1 MMNSNKKY
9 DCIVCG
15 AGPAGLMAAITV
27 AQSKKSVL
35 LIERMKKTGRKLI
48 ATGGGRCNLTNKT
61 PLNKFINAFDNKENF
76 VKSAL
81 KQFSPDNLIDF
92 FEEHGLKTIAP
103 NGLQV
108 YPASEKSTD
117 VLNCLMKTAEENHVE
132 IITDC
137 EMNCLIVKE
146 NKVSG
151 ISAGENTYLTSAVIM
166 ATGGKSY
173 PELGSN
179 GSGYKMAQAVGHEIN
194 FPVPALCG
202 LLTNENWPAMCSGL
216 SIDNAIA
223 YIEDPLL
230 RSIKKRGSILFT
242 HKGISGPA
250 ALDISK
256 YVSRSLQKSKQI
268 RLRIRPLPDK
278 RRENLS
284 TFLVQAQQKMGNKRL
299 RILLGEMLPARLVS
313 QILFIANIDN
323 EIRAADVKREQK
335 NKLLDIIES
344 GIPLSINAV
353 ENFSNAMVTSGG
365 ISCEQIDPH
374 TMQSKIVSGLFF
386 CGELIDVDGPCGGF
400 NLQWAFSSGYVAG
413 KASSDLF

>member
-1 MMNSNKKY
+1 MMNRNKY

-27 AQSKKSVL
+27 AQSKKRVL
-35 LIERMKKTGRKLI
+35 LIDRMKKTGRKLI

-61 PLNKFINAFDNKENF
+61 PLSKLINAFDDKGNF

-81 KQFSPDNLIDF
+81 KQFSPDNLIRF

-103 NGLQV
+103 NGMQV
-108 YPASEKSTD
+108 YPASEKSVD
-117 VLNCLMKTAEENHVE
+117 VLDCLMETAVENHVE

-137 EMNCLIVKE
+137 EMNSLTITD

-151 ISAGENTYLTSAVIM
+151 ISVRENNFLTSAVIM
-166 ATGGKSY
+166 ATGGMSY

-179 GSGYKMAQAVGHEIN
+179 GSGYKMAQAVGHEII

-216 SIDNAIA
+216 SIDNAIV
-223 YIEDPLL
+223 YIDDPLL
-230 RSIKKRGSILFT
+230 RSIKKRGSVLFT

-268 RLRIRPLPDK
+268 CLRIRPLPDK
-278 RRENLS
+278 RREDLS

-313 QILFIANIDN
+313 QILFIANVEN

-335 NKLLDIIES
+335 NKLLDIIDS
-344 GIPLSINAV
+344 GIPLSIIAV
-353 ENFSNAMVTSGG
+353 EDFSNAMVTSGG

-400 NLQWAFSSGYVAG
+400 NLQWAFSSGYMAG
-413 KASSDLF
+413 KTISDLL